1 MKQQRQQ
8 QVCQSPAGVG
18 TLTLRPVLYRVM
30 VVVVGC
36 LVSSSPEFLAPLFY
50 SECVS
55 CPLLAFFFLG
65 NKKEQSFPATLVQFH
80 FPPLSISI
88 ELCLWDRCPLLLHLF
103 LIQTGSKDNNSEKK
117 VLKIMSVA
125 VILPPLSFA
134 FKFFFKVD
142 LKMLSAIWTSN
153 LLETS
158 SGVVPFVPVLD
169 SREGR
174 KKRCFPRF

>member
-1 MKQQRQQ
+1 
-8 QVCQSPAGVG
+8 
-18 TLTLRPVLYRVM
+18 
-30 VVVVGC
+30 
-36 LVSSSPEFLAPLFY
+36 
-50 SECVS
+50 
-55 CPLLAFFFLG
+55 
-65 NKKEQSFPATLVQFH
+65 
-80 FPPLSISI
+80 
-88 ELCLWDRCPLLLHLF
+88 LLLHLF

-158 SGVVPFVPVLD
+158 SGVVPFVPVL
-169 SREGR
+169 S
-174 KKRCFPRF
+174 